1 MMVSA
6 CSRRRS
12 SRAFSARNR
21 AFSGAS
27 GWKFDLRPRCFA
39 DSACSVPSSRCRRH
53 VERCDEYSPSRR
65 SRAPIAPSPRPS
77 ACSRIERLYSAA
89 NFLRTA
95 FSATSGSGRAG
106 LLGPSKASV
115 TARSRT
121 PARDPSGFRA
131 AVRFTSWHRI
141 HFTSTHVQ
149 SSAPSPFLLAGLRVD
164 SPWISPKSGEHVDR
178 LWTANSDRPQAAHI
192 NPPAAHTPPGHLGC
206 RSFAITTTN
215 LIDHQ
220 KPLLRNT
227 NLHGERCLSHVG
239 TEGLVALRELPSIDV

>member
-21 AFSGAS
+21 VFSGAS
-27 GWKFDLRPRCFA
+27 GWKFDLRPRFFA

-65 SRAPIAPSPRPS
+65 SRAPIAPSARPAS
-77 ACSRIERLYSAA
+77 ACSRIERLYSAV

-95 FSATSGSGRAG
+95 FSGTSGSGRA
-106 LLGPSKASV
+106 GPSKASV

-131 AVRFTSWHRI
+131 AVRFTPGGIEFIPHRLMFDPPRP
-141 HFTSTHVQ
+141 HHYCW
-149 SSAPSPFLLAGLRVD
+149 PD
-164 SPWISPKSGEHVDR
+164 SV
-178 LWTANSDRPQAAHI
+178 WTARGFRPQAA
-192 NPPAAHTPPGHLGC
+192 NMWTACGRQTATAHK
-206 RSFAITTTN
+206 RST
-215 LIDHQ
+215 LIHRL
-220 KPLLRNT
+220 PTLRRDT
-227 NLHGERCLSHVG
+227 WG
-239 TEGLVALRELPSIDV
+239 ADPSRSQPQI